1 MKIEDI
7 KVLLEAYERSLN
19 DRKLIE
25 ETAISQS
32 LKDQI
37 ISEIDG
43 RLGILKNEFLLN
55 IYNMEGPRVS
65 FGPIERSVSVIEQ
78 PLAEAS
84 ASESI
89 PEHRFPDWKEWVW
102 QQAEIVFNHD
112 VRYVNTKAV
121 LKAIYEYMAGTYS
134 VCWKQENREWRE
146 KNSGTLHTLDVIY
159 AKSSLRELFESI
171 LETRV
176 DKAVLEH
183 PENVSLEE
191 VVEPLCMYYGKHK
204 DKTQVI
210 RSVFDDM
217 GTRFNICWDRYRKR
231 YMSAHTV
238 RSANRSEI
246 VCWDHGLTERFRQ
259 SADFLLTEIKEQK
272 AIA

>member
-7 KVLLEAYERSLN
+7 KVLLDTYERTMN
-19 DRKLIE
+19 DRKMIE
-25 ETAISQS
+25 ETAISDS
-32 LKDQI
+32 LKKQI

-43 RLGILKNEFLLN
+43 RLVILKNEILLN

-65 FGPIERSVSVIEQ
+65 FSAIERSVSVIEQ
-78 PLAEAS
+78 PLAETDTNELA
-84 ASESI
+84 
-89 PEHRFPDWKEWVW
+89 PEQSFPEWKEWIW
-102 QQAEIVFNHD
+102 HQAEVVFNHD

-134 VCWKQENREWRE
+134 VCWKQENREWRQ

-204 DKTQVI
+204 DREQII

-217 GTRFNICWDRYRKR
+217 GTRFNISWDRYRKR
-231 YMSAHTV
+231 YMSVHTV
-238 RSANRSEI
+238 RSAKRSEI
-246 VCWDHGLTERFRQ
+246 VCWDHGLSERFRQ

-272 AIA
+272 EIA